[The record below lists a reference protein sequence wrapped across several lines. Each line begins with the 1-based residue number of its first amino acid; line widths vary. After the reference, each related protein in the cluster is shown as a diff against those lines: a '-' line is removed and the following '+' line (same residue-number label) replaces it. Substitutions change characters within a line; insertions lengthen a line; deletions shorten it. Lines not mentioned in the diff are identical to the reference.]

1 LKLNS
6 LNLPAT
12 AINMLTHL
20 HTEWLKIKNYKA
32 FWIFLGLYL
41 ISIVAI
47 NYIAFQ
53 IYHQTVQQEPMAANL
68 ITNPYAFPKVWQTV
82 GFMGSW
88 LLYFPGIIIILLTS
102 NEFTFKTHRQN
113 IIDGWSRKD
122 FIHTK
127 LLLVFILSVVV
138 TIITTLTALI
148 FGLTGPDAISS
159 DGISYIFY
167 VFLQSLSYISLA
179 LLLAVLFRRSGV
191 ALIVFFLYGLIFE
204 SIIYGLINRYIHSQA
219 GYFLPLQGTDVL
231 TPIPFGNEIFY
242 RDAPEAVTL
251 VITAVIYLALYYF
264 FLVRKFERDD
274 L

>member
-1 LKLNS
+1 MIANLK
-6 LNLPAT
+6 
-12 AINMLTHL
+12 
-20 HTEWLKIKNYKA
+20 TEWLKIKNYRA

-47 NYIAFQ
+47 NYIAYS
-53 IYHQTVQQEPMAANL
+53 IYQETIKQEPMTKAMFND
-68 ITNPYAFPKVWQTV
+68 PYAFPNVWGTV

-122 FIHTK
+122 FVHTK
-127 LLLVFILSVVV
+127 LLLVLILAVTT
-138 TIITTLTALI
+138 TIISTITAI
-148 FGLTGPDAISS
+148 GFGFASGESFSS
-159 DGISYIFY
+159 EGMVSIAYIFM
-167 VFLQSLSYISLA
+167 QSLSYISLA

-191 ALIVFFLYGLIFE
+191 ALIVYFVYGLIFE
-204 SIIYGLINRYIHSQA
+204 TIIYGLLNRYVNNQI

-231 TPIPFGNEIFY
+231 LPMPFGNKIIY
-242 RDAPEAVTL
+242 NHAPEP
-251 VITAVIYLALYYF
+251 TALIISSIVYIGLYYF
-264 FLVRKFERDD
+264 FLMRKFERDD

>member
-1 LKLNS
+1 MMN
-6 LNLPAT
+6 NLR
-12 AINMLTHL
+12 
-20 HTEWLKIKNYKA
+20 TEWLKIKNYKA
-32 FWIFLGLYL
+32 FWIFLGLYV

-47 NYIAFQ
+47 NYIAFE
-53 IYHQTVQQEPMAANL
+53 IYHQTLRQEPMAASL
-68 ITNPYAFPKVWQTV
+68 IKDPYAFPNVWQTV
-82 GFMGSW
+82 GWMGSW

-113 IIDGWSRKD
+113 IIDGWSRKE
-122 FIHTK
+122 FVHTK
-127 LLLVFILSVVV
+127 LIFAIILSIVV
-138 TIITTLTALI
+138 TISSAFTALI
-148 FGLTGPDAISS
+148 FGAASKGSFST
-159 DGISYIFY
+159 DGISNIFF

-204 SIIYGLINRYIHSQA
+204 SIIYGVINRYVHNQA

-231 TPIPFGNEIFY
+231 IPMPFGNEIIY
-242 RDAPEAVTL
+242 RYAPEPAYLIASSL
-251 VITAVIYLALYYF
+251 VYLALYYF

>member
-1 LKLNS
+1 MLN
-6 LNLPAT
+6 NLR
-12 AINMLTHL
+12 
-20 HTEWLKIKNYKA
+20 TEWLKIKNYKA

-41 ISIVAI
+41 VSIVAI
-47 NYIAFQ
+47 NYIAYA
-53 IYHQTVQQEPMAANL
+53 IYQETVKQEPMAASL
-68 ITNPYAFPKVWQTV
+68 INNPYAFPAVWGTV

-122 FIHTK
+122 FVHTK
-127 LLLVFILSVVV
+127 LLLVLILAITT
-138 TIITTLTALI
+138 TIISTITAFG
-148 FGLTGPDAISS
+148 FGLASGESFST
-159 DGISYIFY
+159 DGMMSIVYIF
-167 VFLQSLSYISLA
+167 VQSLSYISLA

-204 SIIYGLINRYIHSQA
+204 TIIYGLINRYINDQG

-231 TPIPFGNEIFY
+231 LPLPFGNNIIY
-242 RDAPEAVTL
+242 KHAPQPYVL
-251 VITAVIYLALYYF
+251 IITSLIYLGLYYF
-264 FLVRKFERDD
+264 FLMRKFERDD